1 MSRLTAVV
9 RFVLALVAFLWLSAP
24 FAGLLT
30 PPDPFTQL
38 IGLGIGA
45 IVAVP
50 VAVAFVR
57 QSYSL
62 ERLYGYLL
70 AVNVLVMLVAI
81 RWCWRALPP
90 ANSALRAEFVVR
102 LRPNVRNDSLR
113 SRRLLSCLPS
123 RLSRWLQPSES
134 PIRVGLPS
142 FRTHIEASRVLFD
155 PRV

>member
-70 AVNVLVMLVAI
+70 VVNVLVMLVAI
-81 RWCWRALPP
+81 VGAGGLFLLRTVLSVPSSS
-90 ANSALRAEFVVR
+90 SAFVQTFEMTLFVLVAYFLAFHLVYR
-102 LRPNVRNDSLR
+102 GGY
-113 SRRLLSCLPS
+113 S
-123 RLSRWLQPSES
+123 RLKAR
-134 PIRVGLPS
+134 
-142 FRTHIEASRVLFD
+142 FA
-155 PRV
+155 